1 MCTGTTNP
9 QQVQCSVEKVQK
21 YETPKEKHSG
31 WNIESHL
38 STFWPSTSVPI
49 RLIASLNNVSNLPE
63 SIYRQRLPAQLS
75 KTSFLNLSFLS
86 GFSRRFTGDISEVF
100 TQHPPK
106 ISHKLSR
113 QETPN
118 SVKTK
123 MHCMCDHSMWALY
136 VWPLYVSTLCVTTL
150 CEHSMLATLWEHS
163 MCDHSMWALYVW
175 ALYVSTL
182 CVSTLCVTTL
192 CVTTLC
198 VTTLCE
204 HSNVWPLYV
213 STLCVSTLCVTTLWE
228 HSMCDHSMWALYVWA
243 L

>member
-106 ISHKLSR
+106 ISHKKVTFHLSSFSAKAPMADHFISLLR
-113 QETPN
+113 PQRSTKKRPGIVAKMLTTPGGSQKEQN
-118 SVKTK
+118 GWKKRLVGGTDSTPWKHVKIK
-123 MHCMCDHSMWALY
+123 LDHF
-136 VWPLYVSTLCVTTL
+136 PK
-150 CEHSMLATLWEHS
+150 
-163 MCDHSMWALYVW
+163 
-175 ALYVSTL
+175 
-182 CVSTLCVTTL
+182 
-192 CVTTLC
+192 
-198 VTTLCE
+198 
-204 HSNVWPLYV
+204 
-213 STLCVSTLCVTTLWE
+213 
-228 HSMCDHSMWALYVWA
+228 
-243 L
+243 